1 MTWLL
6 NYSGRLAVRRFASK
20 LQPYGI
26 TPPQWGVLIC
36 LAEKEGQSLTDL
48 GNKGLCD
55 GPTMTGIVDR
65 LESGGLVERRRDNSD
80 RRVIS
85 LYLTEE
91 GRALLGSLPA
101 IGQQADRELL
111 GGTLPTGVGCF
122 LQALHKVIR
131 NLS

>member
-36 LAEKEGQSLTDL
+36 LAEKEGQSLTEL

-85 LYLTEE
+85 LYLTEQ
-91 GRALLGSLPA
+91 GRTLLGDLPA
-101 IGQQADRELL
+101 IGQQSDRELL
-111 GGTLPTGVGCF
+111 GGTLPTDVDCF
-122 LQALHKVIR
+122 LQALQKVIR